1 MSIARKILIPI
12 LLLAVVVMS
21 AMVTFVTW
29 DTDQRASQDEQREL
43 ELLGLAFNNELST
56 LNNFALCLAT
66 EVANNPQVQ
75 IDLKNRDRQAL
86 ETLVMPAYRAL
97 KHKFEIA
104 QYQFHLPPAISFLR
118 VHDPKKFGDDLS
130 SFRPIVVAA
139 NEKDEPLSGI
149 EVGRAGLGVRG
160 ISPIRY
166 DSQHIGTVEFGI
178 DLGPKFL
185 SQLKSR
191 YGVDWQ
197 VVLLSKVAKI
207 ATFTQ
212 HHEDS
217 QHKGPL
223 EIQSSTLTQP
233 FIAAAESKEAE
244 RHRAFFSLLK
254 KNGHDYRVLSIPLH
268 SFSGD
273 QIGWVEIIKDRSEF
287 VALRNARLMQA
298 IGLIAIVLIAVAIL
312 VTFVVTRVLRPIR
325 PLTAA
330 ATAIA
335 QGDFSPDLSQYTENR
350 DEVGTLARSMQS
362 MSGQLRTLVDH
373 LEDQVRDRTAELHE
387 AHEKISRLNASL
399 HADNKRMR
407 TELDVA
413 RQIQHMIV
421 PSLNEINSV
430 PTLDIATY
438 MEPAEEVGGDY
449 YDILQHNGQV
459 CIGIGD
465 VTGHGLESGLVML
478 MTQSAVRTLITLDEH
493 DPVRLMNTLNR
504 TLFNNMQRMR
514 SDKNLSLSLLHY
526 QPIPGVNDEPNCGE
540 LRIIGQHESVLIIR
554 ADGHFEDIDT
564 LELGMP
570 IGMIDDIAAFVA
582 AAVVKLHEGD
592 TVVLYTDG
600 ITEAADNTHDLF
612 GSERLHTVLMANHTK
627 SAEAIKAA
635 VINAVRQHIGEQPL
649 YDDLTLIVL
658 KQR

>member
-12 LLLAVVVMS
+12 LLLAIVVMS
-21 AMVTFVTW
+21 AMVAFVTW
-29 DTDQRASQDEQREL
+29 DTDQRVSHDEQREL
-43 ELLGLAFNNELST
+43 DLLSLAFNNELST
-56 LNNFALCLAT
+56 LNNFALGLAT

-75 IDLKNRDRQAL
+75 IDLKNHNRQAL
-86 ETLVMPAYRAL
+86 ETLVMPAYQAL
-97 KHKFEIA
+97 KQKFEIA

-118 VHDPKKFGDDLS
+118 LHNLKKFGDDLS
-130 SFRPIVVAA
+130 SFRPIVLTA
-139 NEKDEPLSGI
+139 NQEDIPLSGI

-160 ISPIRY
+160 ISPIHY
-166 DSQHIGTVEFGI
+166 DGQHIGTVEFGI

-185 SQLKSR
+185 NQLKNR

-212 HHEDS
+212 RGETQDD
-217 QHKGPL
+217 GPL
-223 EIQSSTLTQP
+223 EIESSTLATP
-233 FIAAAESKEAE
+233 FIASTESKEANQ
-244 RHRAFFSLLK
+244 HKPFFSLISRH
-254 KNGHDYRVLSIPLH
+254 GHNYRVLSIPLLD
-268 SFSGD
+268 FSGK
-273 QIGWVEIIKDRSEF
+273 QIGWVEILKDRSDF
-287 VALRNARLMQA
+287 VTLRNARLIQA
-298 IGLIAIVLIAVAIL
+298 IGLIAVVLIILTAVVI
-312 VTFVVTRVLRPIR
+312 FVVTRVLRPIR

-335 QGDFSPDLSQYTENR
+335 QGDFSPDLDQYTENR

-373 LEDQVRDRTAELHE
+373 LEDQVRDRTAELNE

-504 TLFNNMQRMR
+504 TLFDNMQRMR

-526 QPIPGVNDEPNCGE
+526 QPTPGAEGDSGE
-540 LRIIGQHESVLIIR
+540 LRIIGQHESVMIIR
-554 ADGHFEDIDT
+554 ADGRFEDIDT

-582 AAVVKLHEGD
+582 AAVVTLHAGD

-600 ITEAADNTHDLF
+600 ITEAANNKHDLF
-612 GSERLHTVLMANHTK
+612 GFERLHDVLMANHTLG
-627 SAEAIKAA
+627 AEGIKEA
-635 VINAVRQHIGEQPL
+635 VISAVRAHIGQQPL

>member
-1 MSIARKILIPI
+1 MSIARKILLPI
-12 LLLAVVVMS
+12 LLLTVVVMS
-21 AMVTFVTW
+21 AMVAFVTF
-29 DTDQRASQDEQREL
+29 DTEQRARHDEQREL
-43 ELLGLAFNNELST
+43 DLLSLAFNNELST
-56 LNNFALCLAT
+56 LNNFALGLAT

-86 ETLVMPAYRAL
+86 EKLVMPAYQAL

-160 ISPIRY
+160 IAPIRY
-166 DSQHIGTVEFGI
+166 DNQHIGTVEFGI

-185 SQLKSR
+185 SQLKNR

-207 ATFTQ
+207 ATFTKHDVAKADQ
-212 HHEDS
+212 
-217 QHKGPL
+217 GPL
-223 EIQSSTLTQP
+223 EIQSSTLAKP
-233 FIAAAESKEAE
+233 FIAPSELIHANQHKP
-244 RHRAFFSLLK
+244 FFSLINK
-254 KNGHDYRVLSIPLH
+254 YGHDYRVLSIPLL
-268 SFSGD
+268 SFSGK
-273 QIGWVEIIKDRSEF
+273 QIGWVEIIKDRSDF
-287 VALRNARLMQA
+287 VSLRNARLMQA
-298 IGLIAIVLIAVAIL
+298 IALIVLVLIILTAV
-312 VTFVVTRVLRPIR
+312 VGYVVTRVLRPVR

-335 QGDFSPDLSQYTENR
+335 KGDFSPDLGPYIKNR
-350 DEVGTLARSMQS
+350 DEVGTLARAMQS
-362 MSGQLRTLVDH
+362 MSGQLRTLIDH

-399 HADNKRMR
+399 HADNQRMR

-413 RQIQHMIV
+413 RQIQQMIV
-421 PSLNEINSV
+421 PSLNEISSV
-430 PTLDIATY
+430 ATLDIATY

-449 YDILQHNGQV
+449 YDMLQHNGQV

-504 TLFNNMQRMR
+504 TLFDNMQRMR

-526 QPIPGVNDEPNCGE
+526 QSIPGVDGKPDCGE

-554 ADGHFEDIDT
+554 ADGQFEDIDT

-570 IGMIDDIAAFVA
+570 IGMIDDIADFVA
-582 AAVVKLHEGD
+582 AAVVTLHKGD

-600 ITEAADNTHDLF
+600 ITEAADSAHNLF
-612 GSERLHTVLMANHTK
+612 GSERLHAVLVANHTK
-627 SAEAIKAA
+627 DAEAIKEA
-635 VINAVRQHIGEQPL
+635 VINAVRAHIGQQPL

>member
-1 MSIARKILIPI
+1 MNIARKILIPI

-21 AMVTFVTW
+21 AMVGFVTW
-29 DTDQRASQDEQREL
+29 DTDKRASQDEQHEL
-43 ELLGLAFNNELST
+43 ELLGLTFNNELST
-56 LNNFALCLAT
+56 LNNFALGLAT
-66 EVANNPQVQ
+66 QVANNPQVQ
-75 IDLKNRDRQAL
+75 LDMKNRDRQAL
-86 ETLVMPAYRAL
+86 ETLVMPAYEAL
-97 KHKFEIA
+97 KQKFELA
-104 QYQFHLPPAISFLR
+104 QYQFHVPPATSFLR

-139 NEKDEPLSGI
+139 NQEDVPLSGI

-160 ISPIRY
+160 ISPIHY
-166 DSQHIGTVEFGI
+166 NNQPVGTVEFGI

-185 SQLKSR
+185 SELKNR

-197 VVLLSKVAKI
+197 VVLLSNVAKI

-212 HHEDS
+212 HDGED
-217 QHKGPL
+217 HGTGPL
-223 EIQSSTLTQP
+223 EIQSSTLAQP
-233 FIAAAESKEAE
+233 FIATSESQKADQ
-244 RHRAFFSLLK
+244 HQQFFSLVE
-254 KNGHDYRVLSIPLH
+254 NQGHDYRVLSLPLL
-268 SFSGD
+268 SFSGK
-273 QIGWVEIIKDRSEF
+273 QIGWVEIIKDRSDF
-287 VALRNARLMQA
+287 VAMRNARLMQA
-298 IGLIAIVLIAVAIL
+298 IGLIIFVLVIVALL
-312 VTFVVTRVLRPIR
+312 VTYVVTRVLRPIR
-325 PLTAA
+325 PLTEA

-362 MSGQLRTLVDH
+362 MSGQLRSLVDH
-373 LEDQVRDRTAELHE
+373 LEDQVRDRTSKLNE

-421 PSLNEINSV
+421 PSVNEINSV

-526 QPIPGVNDEPNCGE
+526 QPIAGGEGEPDSGE

-582 AAVVKLHEGD
+582 AAVVTLYEGD

-600 ITEAADNTHDLF
+600 ITEAANNVHDLF
-612 GSERLHTVLMANHTK
+612 GFERLHEVLMANHTQ
-627 SAEAIKAA
+627 SAETIKDA
-635 VINAVRQHIGEQPL
+635 VIHAVRAHIGGQPL

>member
-1 MSIARKILIPI
+1 MSIARKILLPI

-21 AMVTFVTW
+21 AMVAFVTF
-29 DTDQRASQDEQREL
+29 DTDQRARHDEQREL
-43 ELLGLAFNNELST
+43 NLLSLAFENELST
-56 LNNFALCLAT
+56 LNNFALGLAT

-86 ETLVMPAYRAL
+86 ENLVMPAYQAL

-118 VHDPKKFGDDLS
+118 VHNPKKFGDDLS

-166 DSQHIGTVEFGI
+166 DNQHIGSVEFGI

-185 SQLKSR
+185 NALKKR
-191 YGVDWQ
+191 YSVDWQ

-207 ATFTQ
+207 ATFTKHDVTKADQ
-212 HHEDS
+212 
-217 QHKGPL
+217 GPL
-223 EIQSSTLTQP
+223 EIQSSTLAKP
-233 FIAAAESKEAE
+233 FIASSELMHADQHKP
-244 RHRAFFSLLK
+244 FFSLINK
-254 KNGHDYRVLSIPLH
+254 YGHDYRVRSIPLL
-268 SFSGD
+268 SFSGN
-273 QIGWVEIIKDRSEF
+273 QIGWVEIIKDRSDF

-298 IGLIAIVLIAVAIL
+298 IALIVLVLIILTAV
-312 VTFVVTRVLRPIR
+312 VGYVVTRVLRPIR
-325 PLTAA
+325 PLTVA

-387 AHEKISRLNASL
+387 AHEKISLLNASL

-421 PSLNEINSV
+421 PGLNEINSV

-526 QPIPGVNDEPNCGE
+526 QPIPGGDGAPDCGE

-582 AAVVKLHEGD
+582 AAVLTLHKDD

-612 GSERLHTVLMANHTK
+612 GSERLHAVLVANHTK
-627 SAEAIKAA
+627 GADAIKEA
-635 VINAVRQHIGEQPL
+635 VIGAVREHIGQQPL

>member
-21 AMVTFVTW
+21 AMVAFVTW
-29 DTDQRASQDEQREL
+29 DTDQRATQDEQHEL
-43 ELLGLAFNNELST
+43 ELLGLTFNNELST
-56 LNNFALCLAT
+56 LNNFALGLAT
-66 EVANNPQVQ
+66 QVANNPQVQ

-86 ETLVMPAYRAL
+86 EALVMPAYQAL
-97 KHKFEIA
+97 KQKFEIA

-166 DSQHIGTVEFGI
+166 DNQHIGTVEFGI

-185 SQLKSR
+185 SQLKNR

-212 HHEDS
+212 HDDNNQS
-217 QHKGPL
+217 RGPL
-223 EIQSSTLTQP
+223 EVQSSTLAQP
-233 FIAAAESKEAE
+233 FIAAVESKEADQ
-244 RHRAFFSLLK
+244 HRAFFSLI
-254 KNGHDYRVLSIPLH
+254 KNHGHDYRVLSMPLL
-268 SFSGD
+268 SFSGQ
-273 QIGWVEIIKDRSEF
+273 QIGWVEIIKDRSNF

-298 IGLIAIVLIAVAIL
+298 IGLIAIVLIIVAVL
-312 VTFVVTRVLRPIR
+312 VIVVVTRVLRPIR

-387 AHEKISRLNASL
+387 AHEKISRLNSSL

-526 QPIPGVNDEPNCGE
+526 QPIPGAEGEPDCGE

-582 AAVVKLHEGD
+582 AAVVTLYEGD

-600 ITEAADNTHDLF
+600 ITEAANNVHDLF
-612 GSERLHTVLMANHTK
+612 GFERLHEVLMANHTQ
-627 SAEAIKAA
+627 SAETIKEA
-635 VINAVRQHIGEQPL
+635 VINAVREHIGQQPL

>member
-1 MSIARKILIPI
+1 MSIARKILLPI

-21 AMVTFVTW
+21 AMVAFVTF
-29 DTDQRASQDEQREL
+29 DTDQRARHDEEREL
-43 ELLGLAFNNELST
+43 NLLSLAFDNELST
-56 LNNFALCLAT
+56 LNNFALGLAT

-86 ETLVMPAYRAL
+86 ENLVMPAYQAL
-97 KHKFEIA
+97 KNKFEIA

-130 SFRPIVVAA
+130 SFRPIVVVA

-160 ISPIRY
+160 IAPIRY
-166 DSQHIGTVEFGI
+166 DNQHIGTVEFGI

-185 SQLKSR
+185 SQLKNR

-207 ATFTQ
+207 ATFTKHDVAKADQ
-212 HHEDS
+212 
-217 QHKGPL
+217 GPL
-223 EIQSSTLTQP
+223 EIQSSTLAKP
-233 FIAAAESKEAE
+233 FIASSELIHANQHKP
-244 RHRAFFSLLK
+244 FFSLINK
-254 KNGHDYRVLSIPLH
+254 YGHDYRVLSIPLL
-268 SFSGD
+268 SFSGK
-273 QIGWVEIIKDRSEF
+273 QIGWVEIIKDRSDF
-287 VALRNARLMQA
+287 VSLRNARLMQA
-298 IGLIAIVLIAVAIL
+298 IALIVLVLIIL
-312 VTFVVTRVLRPIR
+312 TVVVGYVVTRVLRPIR

-335 QGDFSPDLSQYTENR
+335 KGDFSPDLSLYIKNR
-350 DEVGTLARSMQS
+350 DEVGTLARAMQS
-362 MSGQLRTLVDH
+362 MSGQLHTLVDH

-421 PSLNEINSV
+421 PSLNEISSV
-430 PTLDIATY
+430 ATLDIATY

-526 QPIPGVNDEPNCGE
+526 QPIPGVDGKPDCGE

-582 AAVVKLHEGD
+582 AAVVTLHKGD

-600 ITEAADNTHDLF
+600 ITEAANNTHDLF
-612 GSERLHTVLMANHTK
+612 GSERLHAVLVANHTK
-627 SAEAIKAA
+627 DAEAIKEA
-635 VINAVRQHIGEQPL
+635 VINAVRAHIGHQPL